1 MLHFGN
7 WQKLVFADKQ
17 GKRVLRAVL
26 EGWQVPENQS
36 RRLDSWKEIAAY
48 LGRDVRT
55 AIRWEHEKALPVHR
69 VPGGKRHAVFAYTEE
84 LHAWLNRAKEQGVEA
99 GRRLWWM
106 WAAAVVAALA
116 LALVLVGLLVYYLYR
131 PGEPARVTF
140 AGRKML
146 VWDER
151 DRLAW
156 QHEFAEVVTWPP
168 TEPREPPLRIVDING
183 DGRPELLV
191 APAFADATRNSGARE
206 LYCFSETGR
215 LLWRYLPQATVTT
228 PDRQQ
233 RGPWHIVALQVVADR
248 GPAQIWASLGQPD
261 GWAGPLIRLDAAG
274 RATMP
279 FINAGVLYVLNHMRG
294 RSGSYLLA
302 GGVNNEYDSG
312 MLAVLQDDQPPASSP
327 QTPDSR
333 YNCRECPPGRPLRY
347 MLFPRSEINHVNG
360 APYNSALLIALVG
373 DEVRLE
379 TMENDEA
386 GGKVS
391 GIYRLSA
398 DFDVR
403 SAVWSSSYR
412 ELHRRYEGESR
423 IRHTFENCTERVGPR
438 TIRVWDA
445 EHGWRGVPIPQVIR
459 AW

>member
-1 MLHFGN
+1 M
-7 WQKLVFADKQ
+7 
-17 GKRVLRAVL
+17 
-26 EGWQVPENQS
+26 
-36 RRLDSWKEIAAY
+36 
-48 LGRDVRT
+48 
-55 AIRWEHEKALPVHR
+55 PVHR
-69 VPGGKRHAVFAYTEE
+69 VPGSTRRGGVFAYPAE
-84 LHAWLNRAKEQGVEA
+84 LDAWLDPKA
-99 GRRLWWM
+99 GAWRLENGTIEGGGQVSGGGGQKSVSGKKWWA
-106 WAAAVVAALA
+106 WAAAVLAAGLVAT
-116 LALVLVGLLVYYLYR
+116 GLLTYYLAR
-131 PGEPARVTF
+131 AGEPARVTF

-168 TEPREPPLRIVDING
+168 TEPREPPLRIMDING

-191 APAFADATRNSGARE
+191 APAFVDATRDSGARE